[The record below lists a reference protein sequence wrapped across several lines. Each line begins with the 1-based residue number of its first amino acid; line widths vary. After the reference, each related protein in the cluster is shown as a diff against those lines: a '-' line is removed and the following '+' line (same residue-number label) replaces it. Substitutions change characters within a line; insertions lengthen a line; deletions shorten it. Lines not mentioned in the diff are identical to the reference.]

1 MPKKTSKATFN
12 TFILGELT
20 RIWKK
25 QQHLVANLSVLKD
38 LGGERLLLLY
48 CAWEFIGLPFNAF
61 ALFMLPRMEGKNLAG
76 LLATARLVKIPL
88 NSIGFGGNILHC
100 GNGYV
105 A

>member
-1 MPKKTSKATFN
+1 M
-12 TFILGELT
+12 E
-20 RIWKK
+20 K